1 MNEAHNGSVQMTT
14 QKAATFEEI
23 AGLRERNVL
32 ALKAAKESGK
42 KVVGTYC
49 LYSPGELIVAAGAIP
64 VSLCGTSQNPVAAAE
79 KALPRTLCPL
89 IKSSYGFAI
98 TDTCPYFHFA
108 DLLLA
113 ETTCDGKKKMYEL
126 LGELKPLHLMQL
138 PQVQDEAALDYWLLE
153 LQRLIRRLEA
163 EFEVT
168 ITPQKL
174 SEAILLLN
182 EERRSLQ
189 ALQDVCKRKPA
200 PISGM
205 DLLTVLHNRGFS
217 VDKREAVELLDR
229 LTGELLE
236 LSDRGISPFGAGAPR
251 ILLTGVPVGIGSD
264 KVVRIIEQCGGSVVC
279 FESCGGYKKVDP
291 VEVTDDPLRAIAEK
305 YLRIPCSCMSP
316 NSGRMD
322 LVERLVQEFSVD
334 AVIDLTWQGCHTYNI
349 ESFSLKKRL
358 QGGVKIPFVQIE
370 TDYSESDSEQL
381 KVRIEAFLEMIGT
394 RSAKS
399 VRI

>member
-1 MNEAHNGSVQMTT
+1 MDMT
-14 QKAATFEEI
+14 QAATFAEI
-23 AGLRERNVL
+23 ATLRERNIL
-32 ALKAAKESGK
+32 ALKGAKEAGR

-49 LYSPGELIVAAGAIP
+49 LYSPAELIVAAGAIP
-64 VSLCGTSQNPVAAAE
+64 VSLCGTSQNPIPAAE
-79 KALPRTLCPL
+79 KVLPRALCPL

-138 PQVQDEAALDYWLLE
+138 PQVQDAAALDYWLSE
-153 LQRLIRRLEA
+153 LRRLIVRLEF
-163 EFEVT
+163 EFGVE
-168 ITPQKL
+168 ITPAKL
-174 SEAILLLN
+174 SAAVSLLN

-189 ALQDVCKRKPA
+189 ALQDVCMRRPA

-229 LTGELLE
+229 LTGELLQ
-236 LSDRGISPFGAGAPR
+236 LSDRGISPFSATTPR
-251 ILLTGVPVGIGSD
+251 ILLTGVPVGLGSD
-264 KVVRIIEQCGGSVVC
+264 KVVRIIEECGGSVVC

-291 VEVTDDPLRAIAEK
+291 VAVSGDPLRAIAEK

-316 NSGRMD
+316 NSGRLE
-322 LVERLVQEFSVD
+322 LVSRLVQQFQAD
-334 AVIDLTWQGCHTYNI
+334 GVIDLTWQGCHTYNI
-349 ESFSLKKRL
+349 ESFSLKRHL
-358 QGGVKIPFVQIE
+358 QSGGKMPFMQIE

-381 KVRIEAFLEMIGT
+381 KVRIEAFLEMIVVKPA
-394 RSAKS
+394 R
-399 VRI
+399 

>member
-1 MNEAHNGSVQMTT
+1 MDLTKT
-14 QKAATFEEI
+14 ATFAEI
-23 AGLRERNVL
+23 ATLRECNIL
-32 ALKAAKESGK
+32 ALKKAKEAGR

-49 LYSPGELIVAAGAIP
+49 LYSPTELIVAAGAIP
-64 VSLCGTSQNPVAAAE
+64 VSLCGTSQNPIPAAE
-79 KALPRTLCPL
+79 KVLPRSLCPL

-138 PQVQDEAALDYWLLE
+138 PQVQDAAALDYWQAE
-153 LQRLIRRLEA
+153 LRRLMLRLEA
-163 EFEVT
+163 EYGVE
-168 ITPQKL
+168 ITPERL
-174 SEAILLLN
+174 AEAILLLN

-189 ALQDVCKRKPA
+189 ALQDVCMRRPA
-200 PISGM
+200 PISGR

-217 VDKREAVELLDR
+217 LDKRHAIELLDR
-229 LTGELLE
+229 LTSELLE
-236 LSDRGISPFGAGAPR
+236 LSDQGISPFSASAPR
-251 ILLTGVPVGIGSD
+251 ILLTGVPVGLGSD
-264 KVVRIIEQCGGSVVC
+264 KVVRIVEECGGSVVC

-316 NSGRMD
+316 NTGRLD
-322 LVERLVQEFSVD
+322 LVARLVQEFQAD
-334 AVIDLTWQGCHTYNI
+334 GVIDLTWQGCHTYNI
-349 ESFSLKKRL
+349 ESFSLKKHL
-358 QGGVKIPFVQIE
+358 QAGKKVPFMQIE

-381 KVRIEAFLEMIGT
+381 KVRIEAFLEMIT
-394 RSAKS
+394 IRPAL
-399 VRI
+399 RAE

>member
-1 MNEAHNGSVQMTT
+1 METT
-14 QKAATFEEI
+14 KAATFAEI
-23 AGLRERNVL
+23 ATLRERNIL
-32 ALKAAKESGK
+32 ALKQAKESGR

-49 LYSPGELIVAAGAIP
+49 LYSPSELIVAAGAIP
-64 VSLCGTSQNPVAAAE
+64 VSLCGTSQNPIPAAE
-79 KALPRTLCPL
+79 KVLPRALCPL

-108 DLLLA
+108 DMLLA

-138 PQVQDEAALDYWLLE
+138 PQVQDEAALEYWLTE
-153 LQRLIRRLEA
+153 LRRLIVRLES
-163 EFEVT
+163 EFQVE
-168 ITPQKL
+168 ITPAKL
-174 SEAILLLN
+174 TEAVLLLN

-189 ALQDVCKRKPA
+189 ALQDVCMRRPA

-205 DLLTVLHNRGFS
+205 DLLAVLHNRGFS

-229 LTGELLE
+229 LTSELLE
-236 LSDRGISPFGAGAPR
+236 LSDQGITPFDTSTPR
-251 ILLTGVPVGIGSD
+251 ILLTGVPVGLGSD
-264 KVVRIIEQCGGSVVC
+264 KVVRIIEESGGSVVC

-316 NSGRMD
+316 NNGRQE
-322 LVERLVQEFSVD
+322 LVARLVQEFQAD
-334 AVIDLTWQGCHTYNI
+334 GVIDLTWQGCHTYNI
-349 ESFSLKKRL
+349 ESFTLKRYL
-358 QGGVKIPFVQIE
+358 QANAKVPFMQIE

-381 KVRIEAFLEMIGT
+381 KVRIEAFLEMIT
-394 RSAKS
+394 VPKK
-399 VRI
+399 IHP

>member
-1 MNEAHNGSVQMTT
+1 MEST
-14 QKAATFEEI
+14 KAATFAEI
-23 AGLRERNVL
+23 ATLRERNIL
-32 ALKAAKESGK
+32 ALKQAKESGR

-49 LYSPGELIVAAGAIP
+49 LYSPSELIVAAGAIP
-64 VSLCGTSQNPVAAAE
+64 VSLCGTSQNPIPAAE
-79 KALPRTLCPL
+79 KVLPRALCPL

-108 DLLLA
+108 DMLLA

-138 PQVQDEAALDYWLLE
+138 PQVQDEAALQYWLTE
-153 LQRLIRRLEA
+153 LSRLIVRLET
-163 EFEVT
+163 EFQVE
-168 ITPQKL
+168 ITPAKL
-174 SEAILLLN
+174 TEAVLLLN

-189 ALQDVCKRKPA
+189 ALQDVCMRRPA

-205 DLLTVLHNRGFS
+205 DLLAVLHNRGFS

-229 LTGELLE
+229 LTSELLE
-236 LSDRGISPFGAGAPR
+236 LSDQGISPFSASTPR
-251 ILLTGVPVGIGSD
+251 ILLTGVPVGLGSD
-264 KVVRIIEQCGGSVVC
+264 KVVRIIEESGGSVVC

-316 NSGRMD
+316 NNGRQE
-322 LVERLVQEFSVD
+322 LVARLVQEFQAD
-334 AVIDLTWQGCHTYNI
+334 GVIDLTWQGCHTYNI
-349 ESFSLKKRL
+349 ESFTLKRYL
-358 QGGVKIPFVQIE
+358 QANAKVPFMQIE

-381 KVRIEAFLEMIGT
+381 KVRIEAFLEMIT
-394 RSAKS
+394 VPKK
-399 VRI
+399 IHP

>member
-1 MNEAHNGSVQMTT
+1 MEMTKT
-14 QKAATFEEI
+14 ATFAEI
-23 AGLRERNVL
+23 ATLRERNIL
-32 ALKAAKESGK
+32 ALKEAKESGK

-49 LYSPGELIVAAGAIP
+49 LYSPAELIVAAGAIP
-64 VSLCGTSQNPVAAAE
+64 VSLCGTSQNPIPAAE
-79 KALPRTLCPL
+79 KVLPRALCPL

-138 PQVQDEAALDYWLLE
+138 PQVQDAAALDYWMVE
-153 LQRLIRRLEA
+153 LRRLIVRLET
-163 EFEVT
+163 EFAVE
-168 ITPQKL
+168 ITPAKL
-174 SEAILLLN
+174 SEAVLLLN

-189 ALQDVCKRKPA
+189 ALQDVCMRRPA

-217 VDKREAVELLDR
+217 VDKREAVVLLDR
-229 LTGELLE
+229 LTAELLE
-236 LSDRGISPFGAGAPR
+236 LSDQGKSPFAASAPR
-251 ILLTGVPVGIGSD
+251 ILLTGVPVGLGSD
-264 KVVRIIEQCGGSVVC
+264 KVVRIIEECGGSVVC

-291 VEVTDDPLRAIAEK
+291 VEVTSDPLRAIAEK

-316 NSGRMD
+316 NNGRLE
-322 LVERLVQEFSVD
+322 LVSRLVQEFQAD
-334 AVIDLTWQGCHTYNI
+334 GVIDLTWQGCHTYNI
-349 ESFSLKKRL
+349 ESFSLKRHL
-358 QGGVKIPFVQIE
+358 QAGTGAKVPFMQIE

-381 KVRIEAFLEMIGT
+381 KVRIEAFLEMIT
-394 RSAKS
+394 VKPLK
-399 VRI
+399 

>member
-1 MNEAHNGSVQMTT
+1 MSGAHLPDQAVQGCR
-14 QKAATFEEI
+14 AATFQEI

-32 ALKAAKESGK
+32 ALKKAKESGR

-49 LYSPGELIVAAGAIP
+49 LYSPAELIVAAGAIP
-64 VSLCGTSQNPVAAAE
+64 VSLCGTSQTPIAAAE
-79 KALPRTLCPL
+79 KVLPRALCPL
-89 IKSSYGFAI
+89 IKSSYGFAV

-138 PQVQDEAALDYWLLE
+138 PQVQDEAALDYWLVE
-153 LQRLIRRLEA
+153 LGRLIRRLES
-163 EFEVT
+163 EFGVE
-168 ITPQKL
+168 ITSERL
-174 SEAILLLN
+174 SEAIVLLN
-182 EERRSLQ
+182 DERRSLK
-189 ALQDVCKRKPA
+189 ALQDVCKRRPA

-236 LSDRGISPFGAGAPR
+236 LSDRGLSPFGATTPR
-251 ILLTGVPVGIGSD
+251 VLLTGVPVGLGSD
-264 KVVRIIEQCGGSVVC
+264 KVVRIVEECGGSVVC

-291 VEVTDDPLRAIAEK
+291 VLEEGGDPLRSIAEK

-316 NSGRMD
+316 NSGRME
-322 LVERLVQEFSVD
+322 LVERLVEEFSVD

-349 ESFSLKKRL
+349 ESFTLKKHL
-358 QGGVKIPFVQIE
+358 QGGVKVPFMQIE

-381 KVRIEAFLEMIGT
+381 KVRIEAFLEMVSI
-394 RSAKS
+394 RP
-399 VRI
+399 

>member
-1 MNEAHNGSVQMTT
+1 MEST
-14 QKAATFEEI
+14 KAATFAEI
-23 AGLRERNVL
+23 ATLRERNIL
-32 ALKAAKESGK
+32 ALKQAKESGR

-49 LYSPGELIVAAGAIP
+49 LYSPSELIVAAGAIP
-64 VSLCGTSQNPVAAAE
+64 VSLCGTSQNPIPAAE
-79 KALPRTLCPL
+79 KVLPRALCPL

-108 DLLLA
+108 DMLLA

-138 PQVQDEAALDYWLLE
+138 PQVQDEAALQYWLTE
-153 LQRLIRRLEA
+153 LSRLIVRLET
-163 EFEVT
+163 EFQVE
-168 ITPQKL
+168 ITPAKL
-174 SEAILLLN
+174 TEAVLLLN

-189 ALQDVCKRKPA
+189 ALQDVCMRRPA

-205 DLLTVLHNRGFS
+205 DLLAVLHNRGFS

-229 LTGELLE
+229 LTSELLE
-236 LSDRGISPFGAGAPR
+236 LSDQGISPFSASTPR
-251 ILLTGVPVGIGSD
+251 ILLTGVPVGLGSD
-264 KVVRIIEQCGGSVVC
+264 KVVRIIEESGGSVVC

-316 NSGRMD
+316 NNGRQE
-322 LVERLVQEFSVD
+322 LVARLVQEFQAD
-334 AVIDLTWQGCHTYNI
+334 GVIDLTWQGCHTYNI
-349 ESFSLKKRL
+349 ESFTLKRYL
-358 QGGVKIPFVQIE
+358 QANAKVPFMQIE

-381 KVRIEAFLEMIGT
+381 KVRIEAFLEMITVKPT
-394 RSAKS
+394 R
-399 VRI
+399 